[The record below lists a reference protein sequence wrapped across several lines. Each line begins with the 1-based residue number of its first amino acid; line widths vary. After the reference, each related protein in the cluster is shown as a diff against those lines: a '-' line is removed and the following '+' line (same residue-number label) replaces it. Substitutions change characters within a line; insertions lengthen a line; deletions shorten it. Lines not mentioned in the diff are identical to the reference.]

1 MKMGG
6 ADVRKCN
13 HMLAK
18 DGKICDLHTHTSFSD
33 GSLSPTELIE
43 LAEEVGLC
51 AIALTDHNSIGGVSE
66 LIEAAMGKNVV
77 AIPGIEFSTDYNG
90 RELHLLALGFGPDAY
105 PRISGIVDE
114 LTERK
119 RAAIEGLID
128 DLIAAGYKIDRD
140 RIHRGALGIVNR
152 AHVATEL
159 VRCGY
164 AASRKDAF
172 ERILYSGGPFY
183 RSPKYIDVSEC
194 VDFIKS
200 IGAVSVLAHP
210 FLNIGYDGVREVL
223 GMLRGR
229 LDAMEVIYS
238 EYDEKTT
245 EISLALVREF
255 GLLPSGGSDFHGK
268 NKPDISLGTGRGNL
282 KIPLSFAEDM
292 GLLG

>member
-1 MKMGG
+1 ME
-6 ADVRKCN
+6 KCKDI
-13 HMLAK
+13 LAK
-18 DGKICDLHTHTSFSD
+18 QEKTCDLHTHTSFSD

-43 LAEEVGLC
+43 LAEDSGLS
-51 AIALTDHNSIGGVSE
+51 AIALTDHNSIGGVPE
-66 LIEAAMGKNVV
+66 LIEAAKTKSVV

-90 RELHLLALGFGPDAY
+90 RELHLLALGFGTDAY
-105 PRISGIVDE
+105 PRINGIVDE

-119 RAAIEGLID
+119 HKAIEGLID
-128 DLIAAGYKIDRD
+128 DLIAADYRIDRD
-140 RIHRGALGIVNR
+140 RIHEGALGIVNR

-164 AASRKDAF
+164 ATSRSDAF

-183 RSPKYIDVSEC
+183 RSPKYIDIDEC
-194 VDFIKS
+194 AAFIKS

-210 FLNIGYDGVREVL
+210 FLNIEYDSVREVL
-223 GMLRGR
+223 GKLRGR

-245 EISLALVREF
+245 KTSAALVKEF

-268 NKPDISLGTGRGNL
+268 NKPDISLGTGRGGLN
-282 KIPLSFAEDM
+282 IPLSFARDM
-292 GLLG
+292 GLLD